1 MNEGLQFEWRL
12 TDKLRA
18 LNLKGFEYARLIG
31 KFYERMTIYT
41 KCARI
46 ESQREEIKLGIWNW
60 LGKKMAIRDSFSQ
73 YITQSERWP

>member
-31 KFYERMTIYT
+31 KLYERMTIYT

-46 ESQREEIKLGIWNW
+46 ESQREEIKLEIWN
-60 LGKKMAIRDSFSQ
+60 
-73 YITQSERWP
+73 